1 MGALHDPVDAL
12 VEDLGG
18 VHDQERREQLF
29 LKHAAHFGVTRFAY
43 LNTCHP
49 DAPFHV
55 ETNYPAEW
63 AEHYRANGYM
73 NIDPVAQEGMRSP
86 LPFLWRN
93 ALALPRYG
101 AAAQRVFDEAAEF
114 GLRDGLTVPIHAAGG
129 IGMMSM
135 AVDDGALLGSGAAAE
150 RHALHLM
157 ALHFHMACDRALV
170 AENAPP
176 MPNLTPREREVL
188 LWAARGKTG
197 WEIGQI
203 LNLTARTVTYHVEN
217 ARSKLGAA
225 SRAQAVVMAMTLGL
239 IRP

>member
-1 MGALHDPVDAL
+1 MGILRDPVDAL
-12 VEDLGG
+12 VQDLDG
-18 VHDQERREQLF
+18 VHDHEHRQQVF
-29 LKHAAHFGVTRFAY
+29 LRHAANFGVTRFAY
-43 LNTCHP
+43 LNTCHA

-63 AEHYRANGYM
+63 AEHYRASGYVHV
-73 NIDPVAQEGMRSP
+73 DPVAQEGLRSP
-86 LPFLWRN
+86 LPFLWRA

-101 AAAQRVFDEAAEF
+101 AEAQKVFDEAAEF

-135 AVDDGALLGSGAAAE
+135 AVDDAALFGPGAAAE

-157 ALHFHMACDRALV
+157 ALHFHMACDRALAAGPV
-170 AENAPP
+170 RPVP
-176 MPNLTPREREVL
+176 YLTPREREVL
-188 LWAARGKTG
+188 LWAARGKTA

-203 LNLTARTVTYHVEN
+203 LKLTARTVTYHVEN
-217 ARSKLGAA
+217 ARSKLGAS
-225 SRAQAVVMAMTLGL
+225 SRAQAVVTAMMLGL